1 MQLIIVTG
9 MSGGGK
15 SIAIRQLEDCGYYCI
30 DNLPAAFLLP
40 VAQDLRTHGIK
51 SAAVAIDARSQS
63 TFDGSLKAI
72 RQLEEAGFDVRI
84 LFLTASDQELVKRFS
99 ETRRRHPL
107 STLAASRD
115 QLVTLQEAISRE
127 RDLLAPISAG
137 AALMDTT
144 GILSSQLRE
153 WVKKFVGQP
162 QAMMTLT
169 FESFAFKHGLP
180 VASDLVFD
188 VRCLPNPYYDPALRP
203 LTGRDKPVADYL
215 RTFPTV
221 INMVDDIEGFI
232 RKWLPAY
239 IAQNRHYLTVA
250 VGCTGGQ
257 HRSVFVAEELGARF
271 RDGRRRRATPHHR
284 AEGPAVGREVRP
296 ERRQLI
302 QKIRKAG
309 DGSPAPPCRSSAASP
324 PASAFPPTPFPFLR
338 EARSPRGRTPAPD
351 RRPRNE

>member
-169 FESFAFKHGLP
+169 FESFAF
-180 VASDLVFD
+180 
-188 VRCLPNPYYDPALRP
+188 
-203 LTGRDKPVADYL
+203 
-215 RTFPTV
+215 
-221 INMVDDIEGFI
+221 
-232 RKWLPAY
+232 
-239 IAQNRHYLTVA
+239 
-250 VGCTGGQ
+250 
-257 HRSVFVAEELGARF
+257 
-271 RDGRRRRATPHHR
+271 
-284 AEGPAVGREVRP
+284 
-296 ERRQLI
+296 
-302 QKIRKAG
+302 
-309 DGSPAPPCRSSAASP
+309 
-324 PASAFPPTPFPFLR
+324 
-338 EARSPRGRTPAPD
+338 
-351 RRPRNE
+351 

>member
-153 WVKKFVGQP
+153 WVKMFVGQP
-162 QAMMTLT
+162 QAMMRLT

-271 RDGRRRRATPHHR
+271 RDTDGGVVRHR
-284 AEGPAVGREVRP
+284 IIEQKALLSGEKSVQNEG
-296 ERRQLI
+296 
-302 QKIRKAG
+302 
-309 DGSPAPPCRSSAASP
+309 S
-324 PASAFPPTPFPFLR
+324 
-338 EARSPRGRTPAPD
+338 
-351 RRPRNE
+351 

>member
-188 VRCLPNPYYDPALRP
+188 VRCLPNPFYVPELKHKTGLDQEVVDYVMASEESQELLHRYEYMLEYALP
-203 LTGRDKPVADYL
+203 LYVK
-215 RTFPTV
+215 
-221 INMVDDIEGFI
+221 EGKSQLMI
-232 RKWLPAY
+232 
-239 IAQNRHYLTVA
+239 A
-250 VGCTGGQ
+250 VGCTGGKHRSITFARKIGEFCEKLGYAPSVQ
-257 HRSVFVAEELGARF
+257 HRDVN
-271 RDGRRRRATPHHR
+271 
-284 AEGPAVGREVRP
+284 
-296 ERRQLI
+296 
-302 QKIRKAG
+302 
-309 DGSPAPPCRSSAASP
+309 RS
-324 PASAFPPTPFPFLR
+324 L
-338 EARSPRGRTPAPD
+338 
-351 RRPRNE
+351 